1 MTEEQQS
8 AVQAPSST
16 GRWGPPPALTGF
28 VVLLLAVFAL
38 AYGVGSAAGPVA
50 PGMRS
55 TVGDAGPAEP
65 GGGMGG
71 MNGGMN
77 GGMGGGMGGMNGGG
91 R

>member
-1 MTEEQQS
+1 MADEQQS
-8 AVQAPSST
+8 AVQAPAAT

-28 VVLLLAVFAL
+28 VVLLLAMFAL

-55 TVGDAGPAEP
+55 TVGDAGSPGRSGP
-65 GGGMGG
+65 GGGGMGG
-71 MNGGMN
+71 HTGGD
-77 GGMGGGMGGMNGGG
+77 

>member
-1 MTEEQQS
+1 MADEQQS
-8 AVQAPSST
+8 AVQAPAST

-28 VVLLLAVFAL
+28 LVLLLATFVL

-55 TVGDAGPAEP
+55 TVGDAGSSGRSGP
-65 GGGMGG
+65 GGGNMGG
-71 MNGGMN
+71 HLGGD
-77 GGMGGGMGGMNGGG
+77 

>member
-8 AVQAPSST
+8 AVRPPAST

-28 VVLLLAVFAL
+28 VVLLLAMFAL

-65 GGGMGG
+65 GGGMGS
-71 MNGGMN
+71 
-77 GGMGGGMGGMNGGG
+77 MGGGMGGMNGGA

>member
-8 AVQAPSST
+8 AVQAPATT

-28 VVLLLAVFAL
+28 VVLLLAMFAL

-55 TVGDAGPAEP
+55 TVGDVGPAEP

-71 MNGGMN
+71 MS
-77 GGMGGGMGGMNGGG
+77 GGMGGMGSGMNGGG

>member
-8 AVQAPSST
+8 AVQAPAST

-28 VVLLLAVFAL
+28 VVLLLAMFAL

-71 MNGGMN
+71 MNGGM
-77 GGMGGGMGGMNGGG
+77 GGMGSGMNGGG